1 MKPDESRCVPGVR
14 RPGIWPQRR
23 RVGVEMNLDALN
35 EVGAPEEVIEAARLA
50 LDNSIDAMIQTRLAH
65 MIGGNTTRH

>member
-1 MKPDESRCVPGVR
+1 
-14 RPGIWPQRR
+14 
-23 RVGVEMNLDALN
+23 MNLDALN